1 MPKTDYSSW
10 EKEDLIKKIKAL
22 ERRKKYGLVWDAA
35 KEPEKVV
42 LDCREELPV
51 LKEDKTKEIITNPN
65 QPTHILIE
73 GDNYHALSVLNY
85 THNKA
90 IDVIYIDPPYNT
102 GSGEFIYNDNIV
114 VGDDA
119 YRHSKWLSFMEKR
132 LHLAKD
138 LLRNSGAIF
147 ISIDDNEYT
156 QLKLL
161 CDEIF
166 KQQNYVGTLIWE
178 KKKKGSH
185 LDLSI
190 INIKEYILVYCR
202 NRTKFNGLI
211 GQTAK
216 ETETYPCIN
225 TGNAVTTRV
234 IPKGIKSNYKQKN
247 FILKAGSVITEG
259 NMKMALKS
267 DLSIRE
273 GFLAEDVLIESE
285 WRYNQDLLI
294 DLAKRGLLYITTKL
308 YIRRIVN
315 TPREKKLKDILP
327 RVDRDYLLDLK
338 DSLIKEYESK
348 IPDNDTIITLKHKIA
363 EAENLNLTNIN
374 VDNLTADG
382 WGSNEDG
389 DNELRDFFGKKVFDY
404 PKPTRLITKLILS
417 TRIKDATILDFMAGT
432 GTTAHAVL
440 RSNELDGGNR
450 QFIMCT
456 NNEAAI
462 CETICY
468 PRISKTIKGY
478 QDRNGKTNLGLGGN
492 LKYYVTSFVPA
503 APTDKNKELLTKQS
517 IEMLTLKEG
526 TFEKVTDNPS
536 YVIYRNSDK
545 YTGII
550 FDQLSF
556 AEFKKA
562 VATVNKPI
570 SLYIFSFADDDFSDD
585 FAGMRGLIKI
595 CAIPESIL
603 RVYRRIFR

>member
-1 MPKTDYSSW
+1 MPKNDYLSW
-10 EKEDLIKKIKAL
+10 SKEDLIKKVNAL
-22 ERRKKYGLVWDAA
+22 EKRKKYGLVWDSAR
-35 KEPEKVV
+35 EPEKVV
-42 LDCREELPV
+42 LDCQKELPV
-51 LKEDKTKEIITNPN
+51 LKEDKSREIVTTPN
-65 QPTHILIE
+65 HLTHILIE
-73 GDNYHALSVLNY
+73 GDNFHALSVLNY

-90 IDVIYIDPPYNT
+90 IDIIYIDPPYNK
-102 GSGEFIYNDNIV
+102 GNREFIYNDNIV
-114 VGDDA
+114 ADDDP
-119 YRHSKWLSFMEKR
+119 YLHTKWLSFMDNR
-132 LHLAKD
+132 LRLAKD
-138 LLRNSGAIF
+138 LLKNSGVIF
-147 ISIDDNEYT
+147 ISIDDNEYA

-166 KQQNYVGTLIWE
+166 KHQNYVGTLVWE

-190 INIKEYILVYCR
+190 INIKEYVLVYCR
-202 NRTKFNGLI
+202 DKAKFNGLI
-211 GQTAK
+211 AQTTE

-225 TGNAVTTRV
+225 PGNANTTRS

-259 NMKMALKS
+259 NMKMVLKS
-267 DLSIRE
+267 DLIINE
-273 GFLAEDVLIESE
+273 GFLAKDLLIESE
-285 WRYNQDLLI
+285 WRYNQDLLT
-294 DLAKRGLLYITTKL
+294 DLAEKGLLYITTKL
-308 YIRRIVN
+308 YIRRIVD

-338 DSLIKEYESK
+338 DSLVKEYESK
-348 IPDNDTIITLKHKIA
+348 TLDNDAIITLKQKIV
-363 EAENLNLTNIN
+363 EAENLNLANIN
-374 VDNLTADG
+374 ADNLSADG

-404 PKPTRLITKLILS
+404 PKPSRLITKLLLS
-417 TRIKDATILDFMAGT
+417 ARIKDATVLDFMAGT

-450 QFIMCT
+450 RFIMCT
-456 NNEAAI
+456 NNEAEI

-478 QDRNGKTNLGLGGN
+478 QDRNGNTHFGLGGN

-517 IEMLTLKEG
+517 IEMLTLKES
-526 TFEKVTDNPS
+526 TFEKVTENPS

-556 AEFKKA
+556 DQFKKA
-562 VATVNKPI
+562 VLEINKPI
-570 SLYIFSFADDDFSDD
+570 SLYIFSLADDDFGDD
-585 FAGMRGLIKI
+585 FADMRGLIKI

>member
-10 EKEDLIKKIKAL
+10 SKEDLIKKIKAL
-22 ERRKKYGLVWDAA
+22 EKRKKYGLVWDSAR
-35 KEPEKVV
+35 EPEKVV
-42 LDCREELPV
+42 LDCQKELPV
-51 LKEDKTKEIITNPN
+51 LKENKTKEIITNPN

-102 GSGEFIYNDNIV
+102 GSGEFIFNDNIV
-114 VGDDA
+114 AVDDA

-138 LLRNSGAIF
+138 LLKNSGVIF
-147 ISIDDNEYT
+147 ISIDDNEYAH
-156 QLKLL
+156 LKLL

-190 INIKEYILVYCR
+190 INIKEYILVYCS
-202 NRTKFNGLI
+202 NRAKFNGLT
-211 GQTAK
+211 GQTTE

-225 TGNAVTTRV
+225 PGNAVKTRV
-234 IPKGIKSNYKQKN
+234 IPKGIKSNYRQKN

-259 NMKMALKS
+259 NMKMVLKS
-267 DLSIRE
+267 DLNISE
-273 GFLAEDVLIESE
+273 GLLAEDVLIESE
-285 WRYNQDLLI
+285 WRYNQDLLS

-348 IPDNDTIITLKHKIA
+348 IPDNDAIITFKHEIA

-374 VDNLTADG
+374 AGNLTADG

-404 PKPTRLITKLILS
+404 PKPTRLIIKLILS

-456 NNEAAI
+456 NNEADI

-478 QDRNGKTNLGLGGN
+478 QDRNGKTNFGLGGN

-503 APTDKNKELLTKQS
+503 APTDKNKELLTRQS

-526 TFEKVTDNPS
+526 TFEKVTENPS

-556 AEFKKA
+556 SEFKKA
-562 VATVNKPI
+562 VAKVNKPI
-570 SLYIFSFADDDFSDD
+570 SLYIFSLADDDFSDA
-585 FAGMRGLIKI
+585 FADMRGLTKI